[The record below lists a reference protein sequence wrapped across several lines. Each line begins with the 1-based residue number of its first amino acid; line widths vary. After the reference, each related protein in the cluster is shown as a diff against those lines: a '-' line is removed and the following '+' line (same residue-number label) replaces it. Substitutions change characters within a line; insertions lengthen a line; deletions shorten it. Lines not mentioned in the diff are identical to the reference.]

1 MNAPQRKRL
10 VTKWFVL
17 AVVSILLW
25 VSVSAGMLGRLLVE
39 NLWAQNLIEALIRVP
54 GALFWSSLMPQ
65 GSMFYQY
72 PPEYAIVVVV
82 SLLAVFCINR
92 FKHHRQR
99 LKAEDQQRD
108 FRDL

>member
-17 AVVSILLW
+17 ATVSILLW

-72 PPEYAIVVVV
+72 PPEFVIVVAL
-82 SLLAVFCINR
+82 SLWAIFCVFR
-92 FKHHRQR
+92 LKHHHQR
-99 LKAEDQQRD
+99 LKAEDRQRD
-108 FRDL
+108 FREL